1 MKLLTGTDINKAL
14 LKIIQ
19 EAEESLVI
27 VSPFINLDNLQD
39 DWKEISEKLGE
50 KSKIVKIH
58 TRPEHYEKGTKKK
71 TDEEIYKIFK
81 DINPDNIYYNKIL
94 HAKLYFNEKEALIT
108 SSNLLTHSIER
119 NIEIGYLIDDKNE
132 CENIKKQFYEKYLI
146 EPNKYVKY
154 NIGRI
159 KELLN
164 KEYDHLEYDHEKI
177 IIENKNKSGTVFKIL
192 CYYTFLEK
200 YNYSLGFKIIIN
212 DENDYSKII
221 QKFSEKFCDYRDD
234 IQGYEE
240 DKENK
245 TISFSF
251 AMIIHARDPL
261 VFGNK
266 DIRNVFCIEELF
278 DSFYDY
284 IKHITITLRDILFHK
299 E

>member
-1 MKLLTGTDINKAL
+1 MKLLTDKDINEAL
-14 LKIIQ
+14 LKIIE
-19 EAEESLVI
+19 EAGESLVI
-27 VSPFINLDNLQD
+27 VSPFIKLDNLQD
-39 DWKEISEKLGE
+39 DWKKIREKLEE
-50 KSKIVKIH
+50 KSKIVEIH
-58 TRPEHYEKGTKKK
+58 TRPEYYDKGTKKN
-71 TDEEIYKIFK
+71 TEEEIYKIFK
-81 DINPDNIYYNKIL
+81 GINPDNIYYNRIL

-146 EPNKYVKY
+146 EPNKYVKD
-154 NIGRI
+154 NIGKI

-177 IIENKNKSGTVFKIL
+177 IIENKNKSGTVFKIQ
-192 CYYTFLEK
+192 CFYTFLEK

-212 DENDYSKII
+212 DENNYSQII
-221 QKFSEKFCDYRDD
+221 QKFSKQFGDYRDD
-234 IQGYEE
+234 IQGYKE

-245 TISFSF
+245 TISFSL
-251 AMIIHARDPL
+251 AIIIHSHDPL
-261 VFGNK
+261 VFADD
-266 DIRNVFCIEELF
+266 DIRNVFCIKKLF
-278 DSFYDY
+278 DIFYNY